1 MNSCIYKLCKR
12 FVSFLAISG
21 FVIFCSGVAMAEEL
35 RVVMKGWILHPEN
48 FTVQIHAGD
57 TVTWVNDD
65 DAQHT
70 ITFEDA
76 AMKSSENLSPGREFS
91 ITFDKAGEY
100 TYYCKYHK
108 DLGMKGTITVIA
120 KQ

>member
-1 MNSCIYKLCKR
+1 MFSYVYRLCR
-12 FVSFLAISG
+12 ISAFLLLIAG
-21 FVIFCSGVAMAEEL
+21 LVIIHGGGARAEDFKII
-35 RVVMKGWILHPEN
+35 MKGWILHPEN
-48 FTVQIHAGD
+48 FTIQVHAGD

-70 ITFEDA
+70 ITFEDVA
-76 AMKSSENLSPGREFS
+76 LKSSENLAPGREFS

-108 DLGMKGTITVIA
+108 DFGMKGTITVIA
-120 KQ
+120 K

>member
-1 MNSCIYKLCKR
+1 MSL
-12 FVSFLAISG
+12 LL
-21 FVIFCSGVAMAEEL
+21 VILYSETAMAGGL
-35 RVVMKGWILHPEN
+35 KIIMKGWILHPEN
-48 FTVQIHAGD
+48 FTAQIHAGN
-57 TVTWVNDD
+57 TVIWVNDD

-76 AMKSSENLSPGREFS
+76 AIRSSENLSPGREFF

-108 DLGMKGTITVIA
+108 DLGMKGTVTVVA
-120 KQ
+120 K